1 MIMTDDKKDT
11 NDIEKINVKKIRK
24 AAEILGMKP
33 QDLIDK
39 YDIDEYKKIIENEIK
54 LDFEEKVERLLK
66 LINSSDV
73 KLQQITSAREKEISF
88 LQKILGYLVF
98 LFVFFTIILLVLI
111 PPFANYVAILFIG
124 IIYITIIVCALILF
138 FQINKMTYN
147 NKSPQRYA
155 VEEVVKII
163 ELIEKQ
169 EKY

>member
-1 MIMTDDKKDT
+1 MMGD
-11 NDIEKINVKKIRK
+11 INVKDIRK
-24 AAEILGMKP
+24 AAELLGVKP
-33 QDLIDK
+33 QDLI
-39 YDIDEYKKIIENEIK
+39 ESKKIIVDENIINAEIK

-73 KLQQITSAREKEISF
+73 KLQITSVREKEISF

-98 LFVFFTIILLVLI
+98 LFVFLTIVLLVLI
-111 PPFANYVAILFIG
+111 PPFANYLAILFIG

-147 NKSPQRYA
+147 NKSPQLYA
-155 VEEVVKII
+155 VEELLKII